1 MMILAQTVL
10 PPKSIDYFVIASVL
24 LAIIGTLFLAY
35 DLLGRENGPLR
46 WFTLVLICGLVSALT
61 LGAIGTILRRLFNN
75 AFDLNFT
82 LQFMVLGGLM
92 GFFTVI
98 LVELPVAKT
107 RPPVFSR
114 KGSLIGLAFGLT
126 FALVIIYILRGPW
139 EAAVALGVPCAVIVS
154 IWQHITWEPSLAN
167 SNAYGTWKFVAWE
180 HPSSSHPIPLGS
192 WQFVEWEPPH
202 PKPHVFS
209 RQRFLLGLV
218 LGFLCWFIISFIV
231 SKDVTAALLESVPFA
246 LIFGVISST
255 WRFINWEPPHPK
267 PPLFS
272 RKGFWTGFVAGYVPW
287 LIFQIWQ
294 SNALSQPVSGPVE
307 GFEAMISLSMT
318 LLLVVAF
325 ALATAAAGSIAQYT
339 LWRANKVPHRILGA
353 FGLVLI
359 LLATGLQGVQPFI
372 DLFNN
377 VK

>member
-10 PPKSIDYFVIASVL
+10 PPKALASFGIASAL
-24 LAIIGTLFLAY
+24 LLMIGTLFLAY

-46 WFTLVLICGLVSALT
+46 WFTLVITCGLVSALILAT
-61 LGAIGTILRRLFNN
+61 IGTILQRLLNN
-75 AFDLNFT
+75 VIDLNWSLRF
-82 LQFMVLGGLM
+82 LVLGGFM

-98 LVELPVAKT
+98 LVELPAAKT
-107 RPPVFSR
+107 RPPIFSR
-114 KGSLIGLAFGLT
+114 KGSLIGVALGLT
-126 FALVIIYILRGPW
+126 FALVIKYILGGPW

-154 IWQHITWEPSLAN
+154 VWQHITWEPSLAY

-192 WQFVEWEPPH
+192 WQFVEWQPSSV
-202 PKPHVFS
+202 KPHVFS

-218 LGFLCWFIISFIV
+218 LGFLCWFIISFIAT
-231 SKDVTAALLESVPFA
+231 KDITAALLESVPFA
-246 LIFGVISST
+246 LVCGVISST
-255 WRFINWEPPHPK
+255 WRFIKWEPPHPK
-267 PPLFS
+267 PRLFS
-272 RKGFWTGFVAGYVPW
+272 RKGFWTGFVAGYAPW
-287 LIFQIWQ
+287 LILFIWNDNLLQ
-294 SNALSQPVSGPVE
+294 QVSGPLA
-307 GFEAMISLSMT
+307 GFVAMINLSVY
-318 LLLVVAF
+318 LLIVGAL

-339 LWRANKVPHRILGA
+339 LWRANRLPHRILGA

-359 LLATGLQGVQPFI
+359 LIATGLQGVQPFI